1 MFTTQSAE
9 RPLSLGQGVKVQST
23 SVKDRYERD
32 VAPIVPELPTAAE
45 ARSGGFKNYHLV
57 IDRPSIGRRM
67 FRALARFL
75 IAVLIA
81 VGAALA
87 WQSYGNEATEM
98 ARTWTPSVAWLLP
111 VSTTKSPPNGQED
124 AAILQSAVATQMP
137 APSAAATSPEL
148 VQLEPMAHDLA
159 VMRRSLEQL
168 AANQEQMAQSIATVQ
183 AVEQDI
189 RQKISSPPQ
198 SPVVPVPPRKPP
210 KPVAQSSSVPRPPVP
225 TGNQIR
231 TY

>member
-87 WQSYGNEATEM
+87 WQSYGDEATEM
-98 ARTWTPSVAWLLP
+98 ARTWTPSVVWLLP

-210 KPVAQSSSVPRPPVP
+210 KPAAQSSSVPRPPVP